1 MDKSLLDILA
11 CPACKG
17 KLIYDKQKQEL
28 VCRADKL
35 AYPIK
40 DDIPIMIV
48 QEARQL
54 TSDELPS

>member
-17 KLIYDKQKQEL
+17 KLIYDKAKQEL

-40 DDIPIMIV
+40 DDIPIMIID
-48 QEARQL
+48 EARQL